1 MLRMPLVFFVFAIL
15 SVQVGYAQVRE
26 RSGKQI
32 VDEVCAACHATGEK
46 GAPRIGDQKAWS
58 ELASRGLTSLTESAL
73 KGVRKMPAHGGN
85 MALTDIEIE
94 RAITH
99 MVNQSGGRWTDPVSG
114 LTPAVERKGKEI
126 VEARCADCHQTGKG
140 GAPRIGDRDA
150 WIPRLK
156 RGLDYLVR
164 SAIHG
169 HGPMPP
175 RGGMADL
182 TDSELRGAIVYMFS
196 PSGSSIA
203 PKKPSS
209 SLPPVRVSTA
219 SREPTKEIEYAG
231 RPGDPRAMEAR
242 LDEVPTH

>member
-1 MLRMPLVFFVFAIL
+1 MLPPGAAIHEACVKSLRLPLAFLVIGVL
-15 SVQVGYAQVRE
+15 SVQWAYAQVAE

-32 VDEVCAACHATGEK
+32 VDQVCAACHATGAK

-58 ELASRGLTSLTESAL
+58 PLASRGLTSLTESAL
-73 KGVRKMPAHGGN
+73 KGVRQMPAHGGN
-85 MALTDIEIE
+85 MALSDIEIE
-94 RAITH
+94 RAITY

-126 VEARCADCHQTGKG
+126 VEARCAECHQAGKN

-156 RGLDYLVR
+156 HGLDHLVR

-182 TDSELRGAIVYMFS
+182 TDSELRGAIVYMFNPGVS
-196 PSGSSIA
+196 AGA
-203 PKKPSS
+203 KK
-209 SLPPVRVSTA
+209 
-219 SREPTKEIEYAG
+219 
-231 RPGDPRAMEAR
+231 
-242 LDEVPTH
+242 